1 VSECVWAHTNART
14 HAHRDAQTLRVWAGP
29 REREREREREQ
40 EREGGKRETV
50 ATWSTFFATKGEG
63 AYLMPALAQ
72 VGESLPACT
81 TGTMKADAW
90 FAMTTRPNARM
101 RNAITAGG

>member
-1 VSECVWAHTNART
+1 VCGHTQTHART
-14 HAHRDAQTLRVWAGP
+14 HTGTHRRCVYGP
-29 REREREREREQ
+29 DRERERERERESKR
-40 EREGGKRETV
+40 ERGGKRETV

-63 AYLMPALAQ
+63 EYLMPALAQ